1 MVCAEAFAV
10 GAMARRGTQAPL
22 GDLLFWG
29 VAGTPFTL
37 LVYIG
42 ILHYPSP
49 LCWVLVVTPIL
60 NGFSNAVVAQFLETL
75 PGIRN
80 LGRSGRG
87 NSHSLPLRRHL
98 SQRFASIAVLPLLLV
113 TDGERAPLRGT
124 PVQ

>member
-1 MVCAEAFAV
+1 MVGAEAFTV

-22 GDLLFWG
+22 GELLFWA

-49 LCWVLVVTPIL
+49 VCWVLIVTPPL
-60 NGFSNAVVAQFLETL
+60 NGFSNALVAQFLETL

-80 LGRSGRG
+80 LGRSRARGRPLA
-87 NSHSLPLRRHL
+87 SAAPPSLPALCLGSRDPSAAGHRG
-98 SQRFASIAVLPLLLV
+98 QRAS
-113 TDGERAPLRGT
+113 LRGA